1 MNRAN
6 KREPIIARLI
16 SNTRRKKRPDNLLDI
31 ARDIRWLE
39 DDFGSLTA
47 LSRAIGIST
56 DMLRQFLSIEQLCPE
71 VQKLFEERKFDLI
84 NIAHYISNFDSSAQ
98 KVIANEVING
108 RLSAADIRVLAPL
121 RKSLSQFNIHEL
133 IARVQNS
140 RDIKTYV
147 AYFHIPPGFENISSL
162 ETSFEKIVG
171 DSEIVSFIVQDQVGI
186 LELTYLGQKKLKEA
200 AKEHNLSLRKFV
212 DKLVLEQY

>member
-6 KREPIIARLI
+6 KRDPIIARLI

-47 LSRAIGIST
+47 VSKAIGIST
-56 DMLRQFLSIEQLCPE
+56 DMLRQFLSVEQLCPE
-71 VQKLFEERKFDLI
+71 VQKVFGERKIDLI
-84 NIAHYISNFDSSAQ
+84 NIAHYMSNFDPVAQ

-108 RLSAADIRVLAPL
+108 RLSAADIRVLAPI
-121 RKSLSQFNIHEL
+121 RKSLPHLNIHEL

-140 RDIKTYV
+140 RDMKTYV
-147 AYFHIPPGFENISSL
+147 AYFRIPLGFGAISEL
-162 ETSFEKIVG
+162 KIRFEEIVG
-171 DSEIVSFIVQDQVGI
+171 ESEIVSFTMQDQVCI